1 MAQNKR
7 TERQRAI
14 DLDFVEDLY
23 VRCVPINKI
32 LQELNDSRP
41 YSLTQQ
47 MLSYDLAAIRERWKK
62 RSESSI
68 MEQIS
73 KELASL
79 DKIESEAWEAWKRS
93 QGKAETLT
101 RKGKKAAG
109 SSAGADGKGESGETI
124 EVTKREEDQ
133 IGDPR
138 FLAEARA
145 CVVERRKMMGLDKP
159 SRIKVSTA
167 PDPEDVIAAMEARL
181 AAGTD

>member
-1 MAQNKR
+1 
-7 TERQRAI
+7 
-14 DLDFVEDLY
+14 
-23 VRCVPINKI
+23 
-32 LQELNDSRP
+32 
-41 YSLTQQ
+41 
-47 MLSYDLAAIRERWKK
+47 MLSYDLATIRERWKK

-68 MEQIS
+68 TEQIS

-159 SRIKVSTA
+159 TKIDHRVHS
-167 PDPEDVIAAMEARL
+167 DPEDVVSAMEAKL
-181 AAGTD
+181 ASGTD